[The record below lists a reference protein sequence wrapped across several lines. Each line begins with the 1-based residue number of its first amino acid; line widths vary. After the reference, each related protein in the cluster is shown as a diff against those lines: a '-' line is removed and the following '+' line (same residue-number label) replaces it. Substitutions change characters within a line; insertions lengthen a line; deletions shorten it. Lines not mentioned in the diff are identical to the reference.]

1 MKFIPTKIPGAYL
14 IEIQPIA
21 DKRGFFSRT
30 FCADEFQQHGLNY
43 NFVQC
48 NVSFTSQRG
57 TIRGMHY
64 QVTPYSE
71 TKLVRCTRGAIYD
84 VILDL
89 RPESPTFKQWVAAEL
104 TADNHLMFYIPSGC
118 AHGLQTLVDDTEV
131 FYQMS
136 EVYHAAAATGVRW
149 NDPAFGIEMPL
160 DITTISECDRTY
172 DDFIQ
177 KSDTASK
184 S

>member
-1 MKFIPTKIPGAYL
+1 MKFTPTKIPGAYL
-14 IEIQPIA
+14 IEIQPIT
-21 DKRGFFSRT
+21 DERGFFARS
-30 FCADEFQQHGLNY
+30 FCADEFQQHGLNS

-64 QVTPYSE
+64 QIDPDTE
-71 TKLVRCTRGAIYD
+71 TKLVRCTQGAIYD

-89 RPESPTFKQWVAAEL
+89 RIESPTFKQWVAAEL
-104 TADNHLMFYIPSGC
+104 TADNHRMFYIPAGC

-131 FYQMS
+131 FYQMAG
-136 EVYHAAAATGVRW
+136 VYNAAAARGVRW

-160 DITTISECDRTY
+160 TVSVINQRDRSY
-172 DDFIQ
+172 SNFGNG
-177 KSDTASK
+177 
-184 S
+184 

>member
-1 MKFIPTKIPGAYL
+1 MKFTPTKIDGAYL
-14 IEIQPIA
+14 IEIEPHP
-21 DKRGFFSRT
+21 DERGFFARS
-30 FCADEFQQHGLNY
+30 FCADQFHQYGLNT

-64 QVTPYSE
+64 QVFPCTE
-71 TKLVRCTRGAIYD
+71 TKLVRCTRGSIYD

-89 RPESPTFKQWVAAEL
+89 RPNSPTFKQWTAAEL
-104 TADNHLMFYIPSGC
+104 TADNHQMFYNPSGC

-136 EVYHAAAATGVRW
+136 GVYSAGAARGVRW
-149 NDPAFGIEMPL
+149 NDPAFEIEMPL
-160 DITTISECDRTY
+160 SVSCINQRDRNY
-172 DDFIQ
+172 DDFINQ
-177 KSDTASK
+177 SSMI
-184 S
+184 